1 MEGIVYGTICD
12 SDGSYEIRVKNLKQV
27 LSQQCLKHSQTLLQN
42 RKAASA
48 VLFTGTWEVTGESEI
63 LPKSSSIFLAV
74 AIQPSNKRRSKGVSS
89 TDENHIRLI
98 RHMYFDLSVNKISS
112 KRFMWGLK

>member
-48 VLFTGTWEVTGESEI
+48 VLFTGT
-63 LPKSSSIFLAV
+63 
-74 AIQPSNKRRSKGVSS
+74 
-89 TDENHIRLI
+89 
-98 RHMYFDLSVNKISS
+98 
-112 KRFMWGLK
+112 